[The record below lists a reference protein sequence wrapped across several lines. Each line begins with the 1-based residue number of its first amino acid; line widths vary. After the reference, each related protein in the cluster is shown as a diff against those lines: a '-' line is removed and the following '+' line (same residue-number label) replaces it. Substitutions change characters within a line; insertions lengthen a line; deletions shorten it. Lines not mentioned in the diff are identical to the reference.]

1 MSDDK
6 LTDIVDKFQEYLDYF
21 KLHHQFRGPSIYFHE
36 KVIALCRQQPL
47 SQLVQSEPFIGYLY
61 AVLTAWGMH
70 RMDRGA
76 QLEDF
81 GKFWDAVK
89 GLSDIAMPLQD
100 RKLSQLDKNALDCL
114 CYAMEEYTVMKS
126 GKRLVGKSKVRH
138 HLLPDL
144 VPPIDS
150 NVKDFFGIKN
160 SDETTHLIAQFKDA
174 MKDFKRIHDR
184 INWQTIKYDG
194 PMNTSHP
201 KLIDNAILGY
211 IGKNVTEPKKA
222 SKEEIKKRKKEE
234 QKEEKEEFKKWKKS
248 RRQEV

>member
-6 LTDIVDKFQEYLDYF
+6 LTDIVNKFQEYLDYF
-21 KLHHQFRGPSIYFHE
+21 KLHHPFRGPSIYFHE
-36 KVIALCRQQPL
+36 KVIALRRQQSL
-47 SQLVQSEPFIGYLY
+47 SQLVQSEPFIEYLY

-70 RMDRGA
+70 RMDGGS
-76 QLEDF
+76 QLEPF

-114 CYAMEEYTVMKS
+114 CHAMKEYTVMKS
-126 GKRLVGKSKVRH
+126 KPRLVGNSKVLH

-150 NVKDFFGIKN
+150 NIKDFLEIK
-160 SDETTHLIAQFKDA
+160 SCDEITQFKDA
-174 MKDFKRIHDR
+174 MNGFKRIHNR
-184 INWQTIKYDG
+184 INWKTIKYDG
-194 PMNTSHP
+194 PMNTSLP

-211 IGKNVTEPKKA
+211 IGKNVKEPKKA
-222 SKEEIKKRKKEE
+222 SEEEIKKRKKEE

-248 RRQEV
+248 LRQEV